1 MDSATVSKDAINYL
15 NRFTTLPVLL
25 DLLRRKRLVLLEPD
39 QWEDR
44 NDTEIMRVYKSR
56 KKLKHLY
63 ALCFSHGPETIHHW
77 KSFSDGIGGC
87 CVEFNG
93 RELRKVFDSLGLRHG
108 PVTYRKLIDVDSGAI
123 RVNDIPFTKRWPYRC
138 EEEYRV
144 ISEDGQCREIDVP
157 LWMINK
163 ITINQR
169 MPDQV
174 YYTIKDYLK
183 EACDNPGQKIHRSTL
198 YENRI
203 WIQKFA
209 KS

>member
-1 MDSATVSKDAINYL
+1 MDSSTSEKEAVKYL
-15 NRFTTLPVLL
+15 NRFTSLPVLL

-39 QWEDR
+39 KWEDR
-44 NDTEIMRVYKSR
+44 NDAEIMRVYKTR

-63 ALCFSHGPETIHHW
+63 ALCFSCGLETIHHW
-77 KSFSDGIGGC
+77 KSFSDGISGC
-87 CVEFNG
+87 CIEFNG
-93 RELRKVFDSLGLRHG
+93 KELQKVFGSLGLRHG
-108 PVTYRKLIDVDSGAI
+108 LVTYKKLGDVDSESI
-123 RVNDIPFTKRWPYRC
+123 HVDDIPFTKRWPYRC

-144 ISEDGQCREIDVP
+144 ISESEQCQEIGIE

-163 ITINQR
+163 ITVNQR

-183 EACDNPGQKIHRSTL
+183 GACDNPDQKINRSTL
-198 YENRI
+198 YENHI